1 MSSPPGQG
9 NKHSLSF
16 CAPFRGTRQFP
27 APSSRAPAQQG
38 QEEEAESGQVASC
51 ELRVN
56 QPQGSPPASGLFA
69 KVRTNSGRW
78 HTQQPRLDATGW
90 PALLSVGK
98 TVPHSL
104 PALAGH
110 TQGTDQAVRRSSH
123 CAFPGGQG
131 QAGRERDA
139 PPPTFL
145 RRAQRIPSRRLSDA
159 ITHHFLAGA
168 LSNCLRCPG
177 PQFPALQ
184 SGGNKSTSS

>member
-1 MSSPPGQG
+1 MGGPGPHCVLTSRSGQQALPPF
-9 NKHSLSF
+9 LR
-16 CAPFRGTRQFP
+16 PLPWERQFP
-27 APSSRAPAQQG
+27 APSSRAPVQQG

-139 PPPTFL
+139 PPN
-145 RRAQRIPSRRLSDA
+145 
-159 ITHHFLAGA
+159 FLAKSSA
-168 LSNCLRCPG
+168 DPQQKVIRCYYSLINCLRCPG